1 MQLETKRLILRELD
15 SSDFDALYEIL
26 SDIETMK
33 HYPKPFDAE
42 RVRGWI
48 EWNRD
53 NYRTFGFGLW
63 AVTLKGDGRLIGDC
77 GVTIQTI
84 NGKIRPEIGYH
95 IHKAYQN
102 IGYATEAAQKC
113 RDYIFENTP
122 FNMIYSYMKYTNIG
136 SYTVAIKN
144 GMKLIEEYTDP
155 INTISRAY
163 AISREEW
170 NSITK

>member
-33 HYPKPFDAE
+33 HYLKTFDAE